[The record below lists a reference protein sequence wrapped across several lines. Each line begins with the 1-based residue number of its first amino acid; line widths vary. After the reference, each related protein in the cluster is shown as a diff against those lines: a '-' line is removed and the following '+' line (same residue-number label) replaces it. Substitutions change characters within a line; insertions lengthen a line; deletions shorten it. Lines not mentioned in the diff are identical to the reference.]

1 MLQYN
6 INKMSANSAVVAT
19 TTTITSVNME
29 QQNKPKKKLTK
40 LKKLKFKIKAKAR
53 TAEEIERDEKWKR
66 SLEDAVKKLKPSF
79 MDMDNHLP
87 EQIPKGTLCEY
98 LCDDLKNGFAGIW
111 YQVKIVNIINMV
123 EHGRHTRKYEIEY
136 QGDWEEEFEAGA
148 KLTEEVDAL
157 LVRPKPPS
165 NGSNLIEYERG
176 DQVEVM
182 KDPNGA
188 EGEWHAGT
196 VLRFNG
202 GMGWDVLLDR
212 GNEQFHVMANNQI
225 RAQLVWLGRKVD
237 PGLLVKR
244 SAGEWQFKQ
253 VPSIQLPPDERA
265 PIKNSTWDKRDKNDE
280 DDEDVA
286 MDDFVDEDENDEA
299 LDDDGWGSDDN
310 KNDAIDDG
318 WGSDDDEED
327 IVDDNWG
334 ADERT
339 KSKSSSKTQRGQ
351 QRKNQE
357 YKKRKAG
364 VNMFLNGALGARKK
378 KKVKGKSS
386 SLRRIVDN
394 FESQF

>member
-1 MLQYN
+1 MNNNQTATAAAN
-6 INKMSANSAVVAT
+6 TSTSA
-19 TTTITSVNME
+19 NME
-29 QQNKPKKKLTK
+29 QQSKPKTQLRK
-40 LKKLKFKIKAKAR
+40 LKKLKFKIKPKAR
-53 TAEEIERDEKWKR
+53 TAEEIERDEIWKK
-66 SLEDAVKKLKPSF
+66 SLEDAVKKLRPSF
-79 MDMDNHLP
+79 LDMDNHLP

-98 LCDDLKNGFAGIW
+98 LCDDYKNGFAGIW
-111 YQVKIVNIINMV
+111 YQVKVVNIINMV
-123 EHGRHTRKYEIEY
+123 ENGRHTRKYEIEY
-136 QGDWEEEFEAGA
+136 IGDWEEEFEAGA

-165 NGSNLIEYERG
+165 NGSNLIEYGRG

-182 KDPNGA
+182 KDPNEA
-188 EGEWHAGT
+188 EGEWHSGT

-212 GNEQFHVMANNQI
+212 GNEHFHVMANNQI
-225 RAQLVWLGRKVD
+225 RAQLVWLGRKLD
-237 PGLLVKR
+237 PGLLTKR
-244 SAGEWQFKQ
+244 STGEWQFKK

-286 MDDFVDEDENDEA
+286 MDDFDEEDERDEEFNT
-299 LDDDGWGSDDN
+299 DDGWGSDDN
-310 KNDAIDDG
+310 NSDAVGDG
-318 WGSDDDEED
+318 WGSDDDDED

-334 ADERT
+334 ADERM
-339 KSKSSSKTQRGQ
+339 KSTSSSKTTRGQ

-357 YKKRKAG
+357 YKKRKHG
-364 VNMFLNGALGARKK
+364 VNLFLNGALGARKR